1 MAVQT
6 AMSSAGMLGDLI
18 GENEEL
24 TDVFFDDSV
33 KSVIMAASQDSM
45 EGGQDSSTMV
55 LDQYMDSRD
64 AEEMYEDATE
74 DVSLGK
80 LVGLMDMFVGE

>member
-74 DVSLGK
+74 DVSLGE

>member
-24 TDVFFDDSV
+24 TDMFFDDSV

>member
-1 MAVQT
+1 
-6 AMSSAGMLGDLI
+6 MSSAGMLGDLI

>member
-24 TDVFFDDSV
+24 TDMFFDDSV

-74 DVSLGK
+74 DVSLGE